1 MVLLSDFCMI
11 QGEYINFLC
20 NLSVIYLIVMYQCSY
35 MYVNIRMH
43 VIPGSGLREVA
54 LLVSVHIA
62 GA

>member
-20 NLSVIYLIVMYQCSY
+20 NLSVIYLVVIYQCY
-35 MYVNIRMH
+35 MYVYIRMQ

>member
-1 MVLLSDFCMI
+1 
-11 QGEYINFLC
+11 
-20 NLSVIYLIVMYQCSY
+20 MYQCY
-35 MYVNIRMH
+35 MYVYAGMH

>member
-11 QGEYINFLC
+11 RGEYINFLC
-20 NLSVIYLIVMYQCSY
+20 NLSVIYLVVTYQCY
-35 MYVNIRMH
+35 MYVYIRMQ

>member
-11 QGEYINFLC
+11 RGEYINFLC
-20 NLSVIYLIVMYQCSY
+20 TLSVIYLVVIYQCY
-35 MYVNIRMH
+35 MYVYVQMH

-54 LLVSVHIA
+54 LLVSLHIA